1 MGIDAARLAEQRRP
15 TREYEY
21 LKYSWS
27 TTGFD
32 GLEEVLIQ
40 LAKDFGYDNAAK
52 RVLIPALRESMR
64 PCLSTARAFI
74 MAGPYNEDNVTSKH
88 MVDTLKIHARQPT
101 NRDKRSA
108 YIKDT
113 DVAMATVS
121 VFTDKR
127 AISQEFGNARVP
139 AQPYLRRALEFSSTA
154 CVDQLTMILGQ
165 KISQYRAK
173 QTKDK
178 T

>member
-1 MGIDAARLAEQRRP
+1 MGIDAARLADLRP
-15 TREYEY
+15 SKEYEY

-40 LAKDFGYDNAAK
+40 LGKDFGYNNAAK
-52 RVLIPALRESMR
+52 RVLVPAVKEAMR

-74 MAGPYNEDNVTSKH
+74 LAGPYNEKNVTTPH
-88 MVDTLKIHARQPT
+88 MVDTLKLHARMPN
-101 NRDKRSA
+101 NRDRGSA
-108 YIKDT
+108 YIKST
-113 DVAMATVS
+113 DVAMAMVS
-121 VFTDKR
+121 VYTDKR

-139 AQPYLRRALEFSSTA
+139 PQPFLRRALEFSSTA
-154 CVDQLTMILGQ
+154 CVDQLQIILGQ
-165 KISQYRAK
+165 KLQDYRAK